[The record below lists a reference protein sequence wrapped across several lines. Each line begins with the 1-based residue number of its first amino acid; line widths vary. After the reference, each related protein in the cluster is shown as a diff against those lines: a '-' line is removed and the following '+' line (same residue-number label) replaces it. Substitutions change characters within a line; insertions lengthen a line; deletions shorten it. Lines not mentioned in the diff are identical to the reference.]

1 MVVRMKNCGG
11 SLKNQIFNDGG
22 QGGRE
27 GGHEKPLYKGELS
40 KKEGLGQF
48 AGLRWALAK

>member
-1 MVVRMKNCGG
+1 MM
-11 SLKNQIFNDGG
+11 
-22 QGGRE
+22 GGR
-27 GGHEKPLYKGELS
+27 GGGGGTKNHYKGELS

>member
-1 MVVRMKNCGG
+1 MM
-11 SLKNQIFNDGG
+11 
-22 QGGRE
+22 GGRGGG